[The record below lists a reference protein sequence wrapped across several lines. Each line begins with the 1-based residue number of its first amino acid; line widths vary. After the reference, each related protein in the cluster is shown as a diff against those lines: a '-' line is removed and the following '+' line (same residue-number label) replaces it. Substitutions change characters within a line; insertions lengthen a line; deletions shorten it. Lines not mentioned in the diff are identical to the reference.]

1 MMKRIEKFINGLGD
15 YNHLFIGLVIM
26 IAVFLTFPNLLYYT
40 ATFISAFYYGKEHR
54 TYIKLGELNSLN
66 INKWRRHDRRQ
77 TVLLW
82 VGVWAYA
89 FFFNLM
95 F

>member
-1 MMKRIEKFINGLGD
+1 MMMAT
-15 YNHLFIGLVIM
+15 VILPSM
-26 IAVFLTFPNLLYYT
+26 LAYFAV
-40 ATFISAFYYGKEHR
+40 AISFFYYGKEHR

-66 INKWRRHDRRQ
+66 INKWQRHDRRQ